1 MTKEMSLLHFLRKS
15 KEHTNRQLKQA
26 CFNTGLFSTLEPV
39 KNYDNGEY
47 ERFLAACFSDFS
59 ARTRR
64 VRPSK

>member
-1 MTKEMSLLHFLRKS
+1 MEDSNPDYINYRITIPEGYKRY
-15 KEHTNRQLKQA
+15 
-26 CFNTGLFSTLEPV
+26 LEPV

-47 ERFLAACFSDFS
+47 ERLLAAYFSYFS